1 MWFMSNKFRIL
12 LSFVLTAT
20 YGIAKCDPISNKN
33 FNSNIR
39 DYAAT
44 DVNNIT
50 NVKTLQKEDLVKY
63 ATFTPASNPI
73 KFKEIPDSAL
83 SSSSNGRGLL
93 YHDHSGY
100 TVNEYEEGPHYT
112 HGHDYHLYDPHS
124 DGHGPPSF
132 DHDYHGYHHNDHH
145 GHHDSHDHHDY
156 HDSHGHGH
164 HHGHYDKHYKH
175 ALATKAVLWP
185 IAGIALLGAAAALVS
200 NPVLL
205 QLGVISGKRR
215 RRDTDEIT
223 GPDYASD
230 MFTKYEE
237 KIKELSNDGK
247 NFQIKENLREKTKE
261 NRVLKIASFT
271 ETAKRRQ
278 LKFNNPKDM
287 KTNTSFKKVHYQVK
301 RNTNQEPETPIYDDN
316 DNRFIP
322 IPIKFKTS
330 NGTD

>member
-1 MWFMSNKFRIL
+1 MTMWFMSYKFRIL
-12 LSFVLTAT
+12 LSLVLTAT
-20 YGIAKCDPISNKN
+20 YDVAKCDPIANKN

-39 DYAAT
+39 DYAAA
-44 DVNNIT
+44 DAINIT
-50 NVKTLQKEDLVKY
+50 NVKTLQKEDLAKY

-73 KFKEIPDSAL
+73 KFKRAHKTSGLSAA
-83 SSSSNGRGLL
+83 
-93 YHDHSGY
+93 YQH
-100 TVNEYEEGPHYT
+100 
-112 HGHDYHLYDPHS
+112 
-124 DGHGPPSF
+124 GHGPPSF
-132 DHDYHGYHHNDHH
+132 DHDYHGYHHSDHNDHH

-215 RRDTDEIT
+215 RRDTEEIT
-223 GPDYASD
+223 GPDFTSD

-237 KIKELSNDGK
+237 KLKEISDEGK
-247 NFQIKENLREKTKE
+247 KIQIKKNLTSKTKE

-271 ETAKRRQ
+271 ETTKRGQ
-278 LKFNNPKDM
+278 I
-287 KTNTSFKKVHYQVK
+287 KTNIPKEVKNHKNIKKIHYPIK
-301 RNTNQEPETPIYDDN
+301 ENIYQEAESPDYNDN
-316 DNRFIP
+316 DKRFIP
-322 IPIKFKTS
+322 IPIKFRTPIET
-330 NGTD
+330 N

>member
-1 MWFMSNKFRIL
+1 MTMWFMSYKFRIL
-12 LSFVLTAT
+12 LSLVLTAT
-20 YGIAKCDPISNKN
+20 YDVAKCDPIANKN

-39 DYAAT
+39 DYAAA
-44 DVNNIT
+44 DAINRT
-50 NVKTLQKEDLVKY
+50 NVKTLQKEDLAKY

-83 SSSSNGRGLL
+83 SSSSNGRGL

-100 TVNEYEEGPHYT
+100 TLNEYEEGPHYT

-132 DHDYHGYHHNDHH
+132 DHDYHGYHHSDHNDHH

-215 RRDTDEIT
+215 RRDTEEIT
-223 GPDYASD
+223 GPDFTSD

-237 KIKELSNDGK
+237 KLKEISDEGK
-247 NFQIKENLREKTKE
+247 KIQIKKNLTSKTKE
-261 NRVLKIASFT
+261 NR
-271 ETAKRRQ
+271 
-278 LKFNNPKDM
+278 
-287 KTNTSFKKVHYQVK
+287 
-301 RNTNQEPETPIYDDN
+301 
-316 DNRFIP
+316 
-322 IPIKFKTS
+322 
-330 NGTD
+330 